1 MAKNIIDVSGIIILK
16 SVYYPELNT
25 SVAELND

>member
-1 MAKNIIDVSGIIILK
+1 VSGIIILK